1 MRRPWRGATLDIAIE
16 RDAGMATGEVAVEV
30 DGRPVAGTLLPPVP
44 AGAAAS
50 VRVRC
55 G

>member
-1 MRRPWRGATLDIAIE
+1 MRRPWRGATLDVTIE
-16 RDAGMATGEVAVEV
+16 REPGRAPGEVAVEV
-30 DGRPVAGTLLPPVP
+30 DGRPIAGNLLPPL
-44 AGAAAS
+44 AGGSRAR